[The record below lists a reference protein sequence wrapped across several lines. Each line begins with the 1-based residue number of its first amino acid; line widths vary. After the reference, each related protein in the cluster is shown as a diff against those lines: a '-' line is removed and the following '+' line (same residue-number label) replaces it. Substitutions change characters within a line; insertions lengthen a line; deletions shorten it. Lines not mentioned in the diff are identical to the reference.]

1 MTAEDKKKMQY
12 LVGLLVIAGLTWALI
27 YRTGLVSSA
36 AGTAKKQGTTKPVAA
51 KQFQDPTIHSE
62 LVQTADAD
70 AEVGQKNIFQYR
82 QKPLP
87 PAPPAPPRP
96 MPVPQAQVYTPPV
109 NTTPPPPPLPVMK
122 TFKYDGLS
130 ILGSP
135 KSGKMMASVTDGTTS
150 YQVTVGECLMGQYC
164 VRSITERDIEIEDVQ
179 LKQRRTFPKVPSLQ

>member
-1 MTAEDKKKMQY
+1 MTASDNKKAQY
-12 LVGLLVIAGLTWALI
+12 LVGLLVIAGLTWALV
-27 YRTGLVSSA
+27 YRTGIISSSA
-36 AGTAKKQGTTKPVAA
+36 DTKKQGSNKPSAA
-51 KQFQDPTIHSE
+51 KPLKDPTIHTE
-62 LVQTADAD
+62 LIQSADAE

-87 PAPPAPPRP
+87 PAPPAPRPVP
-96 MPVPQAQVYTPPV
+96 MPVVQAPPPQPY
-109 NTTPPPPPLPVMK
+109 TPPPPPPPVMK

-130 ILGSP
+130 ILGPP
-135 KSGKMMASVTDGTTS
+135 KTGKMMASVTDGTVS